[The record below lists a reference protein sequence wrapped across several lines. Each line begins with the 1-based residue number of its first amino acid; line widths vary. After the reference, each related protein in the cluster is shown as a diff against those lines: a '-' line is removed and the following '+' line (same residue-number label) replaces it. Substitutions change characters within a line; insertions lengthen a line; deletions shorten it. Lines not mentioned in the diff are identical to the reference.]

1 MKAPSNQNR
10 IAVIGR
16 TGSGKT
22 QFAIWLLGML
32 RTDQWAEMPGTIF
45 DFKRSK
51 LIGQII
57 KAGAARRI
65 SIGSKPPKAPGLYV
79 VQPEPVADDEAVLEY
94 LRRIY
99 ENTGHFLYF
108 DEIMD
113 LGKQNRGFRRL
124 LTQGRELEIPMMYCT
139 QRPVNCDLYSLSE
152 ADYIAVFHLRNPDDV
167 LRVSKYAPDYVPSE
181 LGKYQCHWYDVG
193 SDEGVNLRPAPGV
206 QSILSLYTG
215 RAPVVANE
223 TSGEE
228 PTRRRLML

>member
-10 IAVIGR
+10 ISIIGR

-22 QFAIWLLGML
+22 QFGMWLLGEL
-32 RTDQWAEMPGTIF
+32 RRDAWADMPGTIF
-45 DFKRSK
+45 DFKRAK
-51 LIGQII
+51 LIQQLI
-57 KAGAARRI
+57 KAGVAQKI
-65 SIGSKPPKAPGLYV
+65 SIDRKPPKSPGLYV
-79 VQPEPVADDEAVLEY
+79 VQPAPVEDDVAVLDY

-108 DEIMD
+108 DEAYE

-152 ADYIAVFHLRNPDDV
+152 ADYIAAFHLRNPDDV
-167 LRVSKYAPDYVPSE
+167 LRVRAYAPDYTPSS

-193 SDEGVNLRPAPGV
+193 SDEGVNLRPAPSV
-206 QSILSLYTG
+206 SSILSIYTG
-215 RAPVVANE
+215 RTQAQPQGTPA
-223 TSGEE
+223 EE
-228 PTRRRLML
+228 PSRRRLML